1 MVFKIQTKLERP
13 KGGTMTKNTMNQR
26 GFSLIELMIVVAII
40 GILAA
45 IAVPNFQR
53 FQAKS
58 RQAEARTNLSGL
70 YTVQKAFYNEWQQYF
85 ADFRNVGY
93 RPEGTLRYETGF
105 GAAGIVAPVNYQG
118 FGAAAGAA
126 AVNFAT
132 DQTWCSAAPAAPT
145 NGCNVIRGPIA
156 PGAIA
161 GANVTTAVTFQAS
174 AQGDIDGDAGVDTW
188 TIDQDKTILNSVVD
202 ISN

>member
-1 MVFKIQTKLERP
+1 MVLKIQTKLERP
-13 KGGTMTKNTMNQR
+13 KGGTMTKNTINQR

-58 RQAEARTNLSGL
+58 RQAEARSNLSAL
-70 YTVQKAFYNEWQQYF
+70 YTTQKAFYNEWQQYF
-85 ADFRNVGY
+85 GDFRNIGF

-118 FGAAAGAA
+118 AGAAAGAA

-132 DQTWCSAAPAAPT
+132 DQAWCSAAPAAPT
-145 NGCNVIRGPIA
+145 NGCNVIRAPIA

-161 GANVTTAVTFQAS
+161 GANVVAAITFQAA
-174 AQGDIDGDAGVDTW
+174 AQGDIDGDADIDTW
-188 TIDQDKTILNSVVD
+188 TINQDKNIQNTVVD
-202 ISN
+202 IN